1 MVHGDR
7 RKFLSALVTLNMDEV
22 HKIAQNHKIDPSDHG
37 KLVKHPKIHEVVR
50 KRIEAKN
57 KQLPSY
63 ETIKR
68 FAILEKDFSIE
79 GGELTPTLKVK
90 RKLVTERYKDILDSF
105 YNE

>member
-1 MVHGDR
+1 MTKSVIV
-7 RKFLSALVTLNMDEV
+7 KSQIKELAKMESKPLSVAEEFYKALE
-22 HKIAQNHKIDPSDHG
+22 
-37 KLVKHPKIHEVVR
+37 E
-50 KRIEAKN
+50 KN

-68 FAILEKDFSIE
+68 FAILEKDFTIE

-90 RKLVTERYKDILDSF
+90 RKLVTERYREILDSF